1 VLSIPVGETT
11 SAVGGAPG
19 ARFENAREALFSAG
33 SIESARGRVTEVRER
48 GERWVVGFE
57 RPDVGDAS
65 IASRGREDDELEAT
79 AVVIATGGVAAG
91 GIEFVWDPER
101 GHHGFRL
108 PFRAPLTL
116 SLDGEPGDS
125 GGSLYGKSLETEGLG
140 VLERVGVHADSSGS
154 ALDGKV
160 AVPGLWIAGDALS
173 QRPRTVLEA
182 VRSGIRA
189 GRGALQKGQ
198 A

>member
-1 VLSIPVGETT
+1 MPVGETT

-19 ARFENAREALFSAG
+19 ARFENAREALFGAG
-33 SIESARGRVTEVRER
+33 AVEGVRGRVTEVRAR

-57 RPDVGDAS
+57 RAGGAGEP
-65 IASRGREDDELEAT
+65 RGREDDELEAT

-101 GHHGFRL
+101 GKHGFRL
-108 PFRAPLTL
+108 PFQAPLTL
-116 SLDGEPGDS
+116 SLDGEPGDG
-125 GGSLYGKSLETEGLG
+125 GGSLYGKSLETAGLG
-140 VLERVGVHADSSGS
+140 LLERVGVHADSSGS
-154 ALDGKV
+154 VLDGKLEV
-160 AVPGLWIAGDALS
+160 RGLWVAGDAVS
-173 QRPRTVLEA
+173 ARPRTVLEA